1 MCYTVGF
8 EYFSRFHREMSTQ
21 ARQLILDSPQD
32 PLQTPVQFVPG
43 VGPARAG
50 LLEKLGIKTAL
61 DLLLHVPNS
70 VNDFTDLRPANEL
83 EADLEQSARGR
94 VVDRDIRNL
103 SKGRT
108 IVGILIEHQ
117 GQFVRG
123 TWFNQPW
130 MLKKFQDDH
139 SVIFSGKPQR
149 KSGRWEFSNPRI
161 HWLTEE
167 DNADPEGVVGVL
179 PRYALTDGIKMDQ
192 MRRMTRA
199 AVEQFSESLTDPLP
213 EYYRKHHD
221 QPDLKTAIQWLHQP
235 TSRAQF
241 DAGRHRVILDDLLE
255 FQLGLALRR
264 RIWGTNAKSYP
275 IDVTAKIDARIR
287 RLFEFRYTNGQDKAV
302 TELVKDL
309 KESQPMHRLLQA
321 DVGAGKTAIAVYAM
335 LAAVAA
341 GHQAVVMAPTEVLAT
356 QHWQTFEELLAGSRV
371 KRGFLVGGLPAAQR
385 RELLADI
392 ASGECQLVV
401 GTQAVIQEAVKFR
414 HLALAVIDEQHRF
427 GVRQRAAFGAVAE
440 NPDSELRQPH
450 ILVMTA
456 TPIPRSLC
464 LTRFGD
470 LDVSTIRELPPGRQK
485 VITSRVQD
493 AKQQARAWDFV
504 KRHVQQ
510 GRQAYVVCPRVEGQS
525 DEDEAAA
532 ETVFANLQRGAL
544 EGLRVDLLHGRMDR
558 ETRRDV
564 MDRFRNH
571 EIDILVSTTVIEVGV
586 NVPNATLM
594 VIQQAERFGLAQ
606 LHQLRGRICRGSY
619 QGYCFLLSDAES
631 NEANE
636 RLSAMEESSD
646 GFKLAERDAELRGP
660 GDVLGTRQSGALPL
674 RVANPIRDIQILQ
687 TARQMA
693 HDLVR
698 TGDFDSDEYK
708 ELKTIVLERFAHVLD
723 LPQTG

>member
-1 MCYTVGF
+1 
-8 EYFSRFHREMSTQ
+8 MSTP
-21 ARQLILDSPQD
+21 ARQPISDAPQA
-32 PLQTPVQFVPG
+32 PLQTLVQFVPA
-43 VGPARAG
+43 VGPARAQ

-61 DLLLHVPNS
+61 DLLLHVPHS
-70 VNDFTDLRPANEL
+70 VNDFSDLRPANEL
-83 EADLEQSARGR
+83 EADVEQSARGR
-94 VVDRDIRNL
+94 VVDREVRNL
-103 SKGRT
+103 TKGRT
-108 IVGILIEHQ
+108 LIGVLIEHQ
-117 GQFVRG
+117 GQYVRG

-130 MLKKFQDDH
+130 MLKKFNDDD

-149 KSGRWEFSNPRI
+149 KSGRWEFANPRI

-167 DNADPEGVVGVL
+167 DNDDPEGVVGVL

-199 AVEQFSESLTDPLP
+199 AVEHFSEFLTDPLP

-221 QPDLKTAIQWLHQP
+221 QPDLQTAIKWLHQP
-235 TSRAQF
+235 ASRAQF
-241 DAGRHRVILDDLLE
+241 DAARHRVILDDLLE

-264 RIWGTNAKSYP
+264 RIWGTNARSYP

-287 RLFEFRYTNGQDKAV
+287 RLFDFRFTNGQNQAV

-341 GHQAVVMAPTEVLAT
+341 GHQTVVMAPTEVLAN
-356 QHWQTFEELLAGSRV
+356 QHWQTFEELLAASRV

-385 RELLADI
+385 RTLLADI
-392 ASGECQLVV
+392 ASGDCQLVV

-427 GVRQRAAFGAVAE
+427 GVRQRAAFGAVSDDSQDPPSTE
-440 NPDSELRQPH
+440 NKLTELRQPH

-485 VITSRVQD
+485 VITSRVQNAD
-493 AKQQARAWDFV
+493 QQTRALEFV

-525 DEDEAAA
+525 EEDDAAA
-532 ETVFANLQRGAL
+532 ETVFANLQRG
-544 EGLRVDLLHGRMDR
+544 EFSDLRVGLLHGRMDR
-558 ETRRDV
+558 EQRRDV
-564 MDRFRNH
+564 METFRNH
-571 EIDILVSTTVIEVGV
+571 ETDVLVSTTVIEVGV

-619 QGYCFLLSDAES
+619 QGYCFLLSDAET

-674 RVANPIRDIQILQ
+674 RVANPIRDIQVLQ
-687 TARQMA
+687 KARRMA

-698 TGDFDSDEYK
+698 TGEFDSEEYRA
-708 ELKTIVLERFAHVLD
+708 LKTIVLERFAHVLD

>member
-1 MCYTVGF
+1 MD
-8 EYFSRFHREMSTQ
+8 
-21 ARQLILDSPQD
+21 APQD
-32 PLQTPVQFVPG
+32 PLQTPAQFVPG
-43 VGPARAG
+43 VGPARAA

-61 DLLLHVPNS
+61 DLLLHVPHS
-70 VNDFTDLRPANEL
+70 VNDFTDLRPANKL
-83 EADLEQSARGR
+83 EKDVEQSVRGR

-103 SKGRT
+103 TKGRT
-108 IVGILIEHQ
+108 IVGILIEHE

-130 MLKKFQDDH
+130 MLKKFGDDD
-139 SVIFSGKPQR
+139 SVIFSGKPKR
-149 KSGRWEFSNPRI
+149 KSGRWEFANPRI
-161 HWLTEE
+161 HWLTDE
-167 DNADPEGVVGVL
+167 DNDDPDGVVGVL

-192 MRRMTRA
+192 MRRMTKS
-199 AVEQFSESLTDPLP
+199 AVTEFSEYVTDPLP
-213 EYYRKHHD
+213 DYFIKHHD
-221 QPDLKTAIQWLHQP
+221 QPDLKTALRWLHQP
-235 TSRAQF
+235 TSRKQF
-241 DAGRHRVILDDLLE
+241 DAGRYRVILDDLLE

-287 RLFEFRYTNGQDKAV
+287 RLFDFRFTNGQDQAV
-302 TELVKDL
+302 AELVEDL
-309 KESQPMHRLLQA
+309 RQNQPMHRLLQA

-341 GHQAVVMAPTEVLAT
+341 GHQAVVMAPTEVLAN
-356 QHWQTFEELLAGSRV
+356 QHWETFEELLAASRV

-392 ASGECQLVV
+392 ASGDCQLVV
-401 GTQAVIQEAVKFR
+401 GTQAVIQEAVRFR
-414 HLALAVIDEQHRF
+414 NLALAVIDEQHRF
-427 GVRQRAAFGAVAE
+427 GVRQRAAFGTV
-440 NPDSELRQPH
+440 SEDDNKETRQPH
-450 ILVMTA
+450 IMVMTA

-485 VITSRVQD
+485 VVTSRIETSAQLD
-493 AKQQARAWDFV
+493 KAWDFV
-504 KRHVQQ
+504 RRHVEK

-525 DEDEAAA
+525 EDDDAAA
-532 ETVFANLQRGAL
+532 ETVFENLQRSQL
-544 EGLRVDLLHGRMDR
+544 SGLRVGLLHGRMDR
-558 ETRRDV
+558 DTRRDV
-564 MDRFRNH
+564 MDDFRNH
-571 EIDILVSTTVIEVGV
+571 ETDVLVSTTVIEVGV

-619 QGYCFLLSDAES
+619 QGYCFLLSDAETP
-631 NEANE
+631 EAND

-674 RVANPIRDIQILQ
+674 RVANPIKDIQILQ
-687 TARQMA
+687 VARRMA

-698 TGDFDSDEYK
+698 TGDFDSDEYR
-708 ELKTIVLERFAHVLD
+708 ELKSIVLQRFADVLD